1 MAIKREGAAL
11 RLGDQ
16 AGDSN
21 APCVSRCAFCEPH
34 GAGRAVVI
42 ERLTQQMRVV
52 KTDAESVD
60 VIWR

>member
-21 APCVSRCAFCEPH
+21 APCVRRCALRELH

-42 ERLTQQMRVV
+42 ERLIQLMRVV
-52 KTDAESVD
+52 KTDAEIVT
-60 VIWR
+60 VIWN